1 MFFDD
6 KNKIKVE
13 KKDEPITP
21 EKNEKNKVEYSEDAW
36 DNFSGTHFI

>member
-6 KNKIKVE
+6 KNKNKVE
-13 KKDEPITP
+13 NNEEPKVS
-21 EKNEKNKVEYSEDAW
+21 EKNEITYSEDAW

>member
-6 KNKIKVE
+6 KNK
-13 KKDEPITP
+13 
-21 EKNEKNKVEYSEDAW
+21 NKVENNEEPKSPEKTEIISSEDAW